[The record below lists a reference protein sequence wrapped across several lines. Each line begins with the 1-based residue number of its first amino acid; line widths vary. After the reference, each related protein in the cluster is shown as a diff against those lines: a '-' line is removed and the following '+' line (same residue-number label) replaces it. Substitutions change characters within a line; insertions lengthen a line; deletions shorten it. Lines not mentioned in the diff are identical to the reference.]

1 MIRTILLVV
10 LLASRYE
17 SFRLQATRAVRSVTS
32 TAASSGLGAN
42 ELELFHKNQWEL
54 YTQHHVGHW
63 FGIQAGY
70 DADVAEVEDY
80 MYCEVKLDKNK
91 EGTEVKHTNSLVLGE
106 IRADC
111 ETCFDSE
118 RLKSKEIGTYSL
130 GKLKSRVCANVEVRG
145 PGLTPRGI
153 STEVIF
159 RHDDGR
165 IRVLLAHAPVDYI
178 EIEQVGSVP
187 SAYALR
193 DIVVVRERLN
203 KRPLKTD
210 TNPDIMWVPTHESAF
225 TGAFAGQRQRFS
237 ARGVVESET
246 VSFPSLPLCEVIP
259 PEVKSALQS
268 TADNNDN
275 NDHHKIDH
283 SDDGS
288 KTETELYKRVF
299 AGGVLV
305 EAPWIV
311 AAGLEV
317 RARVSWAPCAGQSNA
332 PIVYAADMAWL
343 ASTDVMQLPSGN
355 SMLIPPK
362 LTDFYVDTLQK
373 KTT

>member
-1 MIRTILLVV
+1 M
-10 LLASRYE
+10 LLASRYGTC
-17 SFRLQATRAVRSVTS
+17 FRLQATRTVSCRKSTS
-32 TAASSGLGAN
+32 APASSGLGAN

-63 FGIQAGY
+63 FGIQSGY
-70 DADVAEVEDY
+70 DPDIVEVEDY
-80 MYCEVKLDKNK
+80 MYCEVKLDKN
-91 EGTEVKHTNSLVLGE
+91 EQGTEVKHTNSLVLGE

-118 RLKSKEIGTYSL
+118 RLKSKEVGTYSL
-130 GKLKSRVCANVEVRG
+130 GKLKSRLCGNVDVRG

-159 RHDDGR
+159 RHEDGR
-165 IRVLLAHAPVDYI
+165 IRVLLAHAPVDFV
-178 EIEQVGSVP
+178 EIEQVGTVP

-193 DIVVVRERLN
+193 DIVIVRERLN

-210 TNPDIMWVPTHESAF
+210 TDPDIMWVPTSETTF
-225 TGAFAGQRQRFS
+225 TGAFAGERQRFS
-237 ARGVVESET
+237 PRGVVESET
-246 VSFPSLPLCEVIP
+246 VSFPSLPICEVVP
-259 PEVKSALQS
+259 PEVKSELQS
-268 TADNNDN
+268 NVPDNNDN
-275 NDHHKIDH
+275 HNMGH
-283 SDDGS
+283 SNDGS

-311 AAGLEV
+311 ASGLEV
-317 RARVSWAPCAGQSNA
+317 RARISWAPCAGQSTA
-332 PIVYAADMAWL
+332 PVVYAADMAWL

-373 KTT
+373 KIT